1 MQGRVFGKMFREIGK
16 TEFSVYLRCRKLLP
30 FSCEPKSLNLIR
42 ATSIL
47 KFNANSCRFQT
58 ILKLLE
64 CIDALVVPCIVDGV
78 ENLIPCLFIAS
89 EFVDFCLR
97 FALGNMEPILFGQI
111 KTNLPVAVKIVLVRD
126 CFAVIIDAAEHK
138 VAVWIILVKMADDD
152 KRCVNYAHSF
162 HIFPGNLY
170 HHTVVNLVLIV
181 GVKIQREVAD
191 HIFP

>member
-1 MQGRVFGKMFREIGK
+1 M
-16 TEFSVYLRCRKLLP
+16 
-30 FSCEPKSLNLIR
+30 NLIR

-58 ILKLLE
+58 ILKLPE
-64 CIDALVVPCIVDGV
+64 CNALVVPCIVDGV

-138 VAVWIILVKMADDD
+138 VAVWIILVKMTDDD
-152 KRCVNYAHSF
+152 KRLQQISLTHSHSHFPILLRMAFHPSLQILLAHIRGS
-162 HIFPGNLY
+162 I
-170 HHTVVNLVLIV
+170 I
-181 GVKIQREVAD
+181 
-191 HIFP
+191 